1 MEKVGLFSLRN
12 ACILFV
18 ICVAAAVA
26 APAQNFTTLYRFCS
40 LTNCSDGEY
49 LYAGLIQG
57 TDGNFYGTTTF
68 GGANGQGTV
77 FRITPDGTLTTLHS
91 FAGTDGCCSHAGL
104 IQGTDGNFYGTTG
117 GGGAN
122 GDGTVFRITPDGT
135 LTTLHSFAGTD
146 GGYPIAGLIRGTDGN
161 FYGTT
166 NEGGANGD
174 GTVFRI
180 TPDGTLTTL
189 HSFCSLTNC
198 TDGASPLAGLIQATD
213 GNFYGTTEEGGAN
226 FCKHTDGSQGCGTV
240 FKTTPDGTLTTLYS
254 FCSLTKCTDGAE
266 PVAGLIQATDG
277 NFYGTTGGGTTGG
290 GGANG
295 SGTVFRITPD
305 GTLTTLYSFCSL
317 TNCTDGAN
325 PYAGLI
331 QATDGNFFGTTL
343 AGGAYRYYGTIFEF
357 TPAGLLG
364 TLHSFGDGD
373 GEAPV
378 AGLIQATDG
387 RFYGTNGQ
395 NEFPGTIFR
404 LAAVP
409 AVMFSPTSLSFGNQV
424 LDETSTARSVT
435 LKNSGTA
442 LDIISGVAIEGSGFA
457 ISANTCGGATLG
469 IGKTCKVSVTFTPT
483 VLSKLTGTLTFTD
496 NASNSPQTVP
506 LSGRGVE
513 PGTLMPAS
521 AFYGLQAMDM
531 TSAAKTFT
539 LVNNQSIALTS
550 IVISTT
556 GDFAVSATTCTTSL
570 AAKGICTI
578 SVTFTPTALGTR
590 TGQLSVSDNASNSPQ
605 TAALTGTG
613 AEPATLMPPSA
624 FFHTWPVGTTSTAET
639 FTLSNYQSVAL
650 TSLAISTTGDFAAS
664 VTTCTTS
671 LAAQSKCTIQ
681 LTFTPTATGART
693 GKLSVSDSAS
703 NSPQT
708 SNLTG
713 TGK

>member
-1 MEKVGLFSLRN
+1 MEKVGSFSLRN
-12 ACILFV
+12 ACIILV
-18 ICVAAAVA
+18 ICMAAAVA

-40 LTNCSDGEY
+40 LTKNCTDGTDPS
-49 LYAGLIQG
+49 AGLIQA
-57 TDGNFYGTTTF
+57 TDGNFYGTTNG
-68 GGANGQGTV
+68 GGANGDNGTV
-77 FRITPDGTLTTLHS
+77 FRITPDGALTTLHS
-91 FAGTDGCCSHAGL
+91 FAGTDGALPYGL
-104 IQGTDGNFYGTTG
+104 IQATDGNFYGTTV

-146 GGYPIAGLIRGTDGN
+146 GAYLRAGLIQATDGN

-166 NEGGANGD
+166 VGGGANGD

-189 HSFCSLTNC
+189 HSFAGTDGASPYAGLIQATDGNFYGTTTYGGISNSCKDVTFSGCGTVFRITLDGTLTTLHSFCSLTNC
-198 TDGASPLAGLIQATD
+198 TDGTEPLAGLIQATD
-213 GNFYGTTEEGGAN
+213 GNFYGTTTYGGETN
-226 FCKHTDGSQGCGTV
+226 SCKDVTSSGC
-240 FKTTPDGTLTTLYS
+240 
-254 FCSLTKCTDGAE
+254 
-266 PVAGLIQATDG
+266 
-277 NFYGTTGGGTTGG
+277 
-290 GGANG
+290 
-295 SGTVFRITPD
+295 GTVFRITPD
-305 GTLTTLYSFCSL
+305 GTLTTLHSFDI
-317 TNCTDGAN
+317 TDGDFPYAGPIQAIDGNFYGTTLGGGAN
-325 PYAGLI
+325 P
-331 QATDGNFFGTTL
+331 D
-343 AGGAYRYYGTIFEF
+343 YGTIFEI
-357 TPAGLLG
+357 TPAGMLG
-364 TLHSFGDGD
+364 TLYNFGPYCCGV
-373 GEAPV
+373 GPST
-378 AGLIQATDG
+378 GLIQATDG
-387 RFYGTNGQ
+387 RFYGTTGGL
-395 NEFPGTIFR
+395 PGGTIFR

-409 AVMFSPTSLSFGNQV
+409 AVMLSPTSLSFGNQV
-424 LDETSTARSVT
+424 LDEISTARSVT
-435 LKNSGTA
+435 MKNSGTA
-442 LDIISGVAIEGSGFA
+442 LLIISGVAIEGSGFA
-457 ISANTCGGATLG
+457 ISANACGGATLG

-521 AFYGLQAMDM
+521 AFYGLQAVDM

-539 LVNNQSIALTS
+539 LANNQSIALTS

-578 SVTFTPTALGTR
+578 GVTFTPTALGTR
-590 TGQLSVSDNASNSPQ
+590 TGQLSVRDSASNSPQ

-613 AEPATLMPPSA
+613 AESATLMPPSA
-624 FFHTWPVGTTSTAET
+624 FFHMWPVGTTSTAET

-650 TSLAISTTGDFAAS
+650 TSIAISTTGDFAVSA
-664 VTTCTTS
+664 TTCTTS

-681 LTFTPTATGART
+681 LTFTPTATGTRT

-708 SNLTG
+708 SNLSG
-713 TGK
+713 AGK